1 MRLTSFFTTIL
12 ICFTTLLF
20 AQETKIEHRI
30 SSENKL
36 ENGASHYSF
45 KCFSEDGGVLIGQSF
60 YKSLMVRSLEGY
72 EMKYFDSDLK
82 LKKSFIYE
90 KKKSIVLSSIIKDNT
105 IYLVEAHFEYFG
117 KEVEFFMSS
126 SPLDN
131 INFVETK
138 LFTSTSKYVLN
149 KVIESTNSTNGNSP
163 IGVSISPNKEN
174 FLINFKVSDKSKT
187 SYHFYLFDI
196 NSNLIFKQSTI
207 KNKKDRKIDFQNL
220 YFDDENQSAY
230 FLLKMKSSNK
240 SNGGKYSYEIF
251 KVSKEGVM
259 SKSVDVGDRY
269 FPDLKLFKTRNSPAC
284 LGVYSNEDD
293 KKGAGVVYYKFN
305 PDNLDLE
312 IEKFS
317 GLTEQYFIDKYGKEK
332 DKETKNI
339 FIRSIGV
346 NDDNTILV
354 NAEEYYTKGE
364 EKMDQPTFSFYKDI
378 IALKLDIKGNL
389 LWSRNIDKYQG
400 SASYDQHLSFKTIFN
415 NGNSYL
421 ILNNSRSA
429 NFLKSGIYKL
439 KGNLTEKCEL
449 LVLTINSD
457 GEFSGKRILDTKEN
471 SWPFMTNDSFMK
483 QESNSLLLIGRKG
496 KKWQLLKLFY

>member
-1 MRLTSFFTTIL
+1 
-12 ICFTTLLF
+12 
-20 AQETKIEHRI
+20 
-30 SSENKL
+30 
-36 ENGASHYSF
+36 
-45 KCFSEDGGVLIGQSF
+45 
-60 YKSLMVRSLEGY
+60 
-72 EMKYFDSDLK
+72 
-82 LKKSFIYE
+82 
-90 KKKSIVLSSIIKDNT
+90 
-105 IYLVEAHFEYFG
+105 
-117 KEVEFFMSS
+117 
-126 SPLDN
+126 
-131 INFVETK
+131 
-138 LFTSTSKYVLN
+138 
-149 KVIESTNSTNGNSP
+149 
-163 IGVSISPNKEN
+163 
-174 FLINFKVSDKSKT
+174 
-187 SYHFYLFDI
+187 
-196 NSNLIFKQSTI
+196 
-207 KNKKDRKIDFQNL
+207 
-220 YFDDENQSAY
+220 
-230 FLLKMKSSNK
+230 MKSSNK